1 MKKVPQRSNTLT
13 DVRSILCHMNIV
25 LEDGSTADSTKA
37 SGKPARLNMG
47 DDSLSPAFEA
57 QINTLSEGDSHTF
70 TLAAIDAFG
79 ESNPD
84 AVHHMDRSKFPADM
98 SLEPGVIVSF
108 GGPGGSE
115 IPGVVREVMGDSV
128 TIDLNHPLAGQV
140 LTFELEVVQ
149 VL

>member
-1 MKKVPQRSNTLT
+1 
-13 DVRSILCHMNIV
+13 MNIV

-37 SGKPARLNMG
+37 SGKPAKLNVG
-47 DDSLSPAFEA
+47 DETLSPAFEA
-57 QINTLSEGDSHTF
+57 EIVNLSEGDKHSF
-70 TLAAIDAFG
+70 TLQAVDAFG

-84 AVHHMDRSKFPADM
+84 AIHHMDKSKFPADM

-115 IPGVVREVMGDSV
+115 IPGMIREVAGDSV
-128 TIDLNHPLAGQV
+128 TVDLNHPLAGQV
-140 LTFELEVVQ
+140 VTFELEVVQ

>member
-1 MKKVPQRSNTLT
+1 MSDQ
-13 DVRSILCHMNIV
+13 RSILCHMNIV

-37 SGKPARLNMG
+37 SGKPARLNIG
-47 DDSLSPAFEA
+47 DDTLSPAFEA
-57 QINTLSEGDSHTF
+57 QIAHLAEGDKHSF
-70 TLAAIDAFG
+70 TLEAADAFG

-84 AVHHMDRSKFPADM
+84 AIHHMDRSKFPADM

-115 IPGVVREVMGDSV
+115 IPGIVRELAGDSV
-128 TIDLNHPLAGQV
+128 TVDLNHPLAGRTV
-140 LTFELEVVQ
+140 TFELEVVQ

>member
-1 MKKVPQRSNTLT
+1 MADT
-13 DVRSILCHMNIV
+13 RSILCHMNII

-37 SGKPARLNMG
+37 SGKPAKLNVG
-47 DDSLSPAFEA
+47 DDTLSPAFEA
-57 QINTLSEGDSHTF
+57 QIMNLSEGDKHRF
-70 TLAAIDAFG
+70 TLQAVDAFG

-84 AVHHMDRSKFPADM
+84 AVHYMDRSKFPADM

-115 IPGVVREVMGDSV
+115 IPGMIRAIAGDSV
-128 TIDLNHPLAGQV
+128 TVDLNHPLAGQV
-140 LTFELEVVQ
+140 VTFELEVVQ

>member
-1 MKKVPQRSNTLT
+1 MADTH
-13 DVRSILCHMNIV
+13 SILCHMNIV

-37 SGKPARLNMG
+37 SGKPAKLNIG
-47 DDSLSPAFEA
+47 DETLSPAFEA
-57 QINTLSEGDSHTF
+57 EIINLSEGDNHSF
-70 TLAAIDAFG
+70 TLQAVDAFG

-84 AVHHMDRSKFPADM
+84 AIHHMDRSKFPADM

-115 IPGVVREVMGDSV
+115 IPGMIREVAGDSV
-128 TIDLNHPLAGQV
+128 TVDLNHPLAGQV
-140 LTFELEVVQ
+140 VTFELEVVQ